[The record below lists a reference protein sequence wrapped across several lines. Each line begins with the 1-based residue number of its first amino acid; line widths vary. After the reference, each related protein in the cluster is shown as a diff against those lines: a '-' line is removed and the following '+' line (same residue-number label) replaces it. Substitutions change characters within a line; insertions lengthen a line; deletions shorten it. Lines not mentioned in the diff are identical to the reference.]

1 MRGIIYNLM
10 DKAQAPTDPEK
21 GFGGLTNMG
30 LTCYGNAVIQNL
42 RHLSKLN
49 WVMEEGKYNTLF
61 SKTPSATRQK
71 QQDVARSFAEVVQ
84 FLGKCKRGQSVRPGT
99 FWKYVT
105 PAVRDTMYEHLAHR
119 APHDSH
125 EFFLFLLDSIHGATA
140 QEVDMKIIRP
150 PATTP
155 QEELVHGAL
164 EAWQREFSKEYSPF
178 VHMFYGVGHWRTT
191 CHTCKNVSHRW
202 ESFTSLKV
210 PIPQVGGAA
219 AGEDLPDIMKML
231 HAEMQ
236 PEKIDG
242 YQCDKCA
249 KRTEASRYMSIWR
262 LPLTLVLVMKRFTP
276 DGRKISTRVAP
287 LPQTPIDFGPYFSE
301 ESPERKGL
309 VHYTLRGI
317 VDHHG
322 SAGGGHYTAQCKHT
336 GNGVWH
342 VYDDEGVGAQ
352 PNPHFG
358 ESTYMMFLERES
370 AATAPAAEA

>member
-1 MRGIIYNLM
+1 
-10 DKAQAPTDPEK
+10 
-21 GFGGLTNMG
+21 MG

-42 RHLSKLN
+42 RHLSKLT
-49 WVMEEGKYNTLF
+49 WIMEEGKYNTLF
-61 SKTPSATRQK
+61 SKKPSATRQK
-71 QQDVARSFAEVVQ
+71 QQDVARSFAEVAQ

-99 FWKYVT
+99 FWKYVG
-105 PAVRDTMYEHLAHR
+105 PAVQDTMYEHLAQK

-125 EFFLFLLDSIHGATA
+125 EFFLFLLDSIHSATA

-164 EAWQREFSKEYSPF
+164 QAWQREFSKEYSPF

-191 CHTCKNVSHRW
+191 CHKCKNVSHRW

-210 PIPQVGGAA
+210 PIPQVASP
-219 AGEDLPDIMKML
+219 EPSDIMRML
-231 HAEMQ
+231 HDELQ
-236 PEKIDG
+236 PETIEG

-249 KRTEASRYMSIWR
+249 ERTEASRYMRIWR

-276 DGRKISTRVAP
+276 NGQKIRTPVAP
-287 LPQTPIDFGPYFSE
+287 LAQTPIDFGPYFSE
-301 ESPERKGL
+301 ESPERLGL

-322 SAGGGHYTAQCKHT
+322 GAGGGHYTAQCKHT
-336 GNGVWH
+336 GNHKWH
-342 VYDDEGVGAQ
+342 QYDDEGVGTLAG
-352 PNPHFG
+352 PHFG
-358 ESTYMMFLERES
+358 ESTYMLFLERHTPV
-370 AATAPAAEA
+370 ANMQPAAEA